1 MTATRPTPDTT
12 PNSKPARKAL
22 GDSAITVVER
32 IFAQISQF
40 AVFIFAARMLSPAE
54 FGVFALASACAILL
68 LRAAE
73 AAWAPYIMS
82 WSGDAERPRQVLYL
96 AILCGIAVAFL
107 GQVAG
112 LGADALAGSA
122 MIGQLI
128 HLFSFWVMLATV
140 SSAQKGVMIWQQKMK
155 ASAICE
161 ILSELA
167 GLVTA
172 IGTLWA
178 GYGIFALV
186 FGRLAAQTTH
196 LLASFVVTGLS
207 PVSGMSRVSMIELWT
222 FSKQIFTSRMIAN
235 LRLYTATFVIGAFL
249 GPVAV
254 GLFRAAD
261 RLVIAFS
268 ELLVVPGYLM
278 AWTQFRKARDAG
290 PVSTAPERIR
300 VMAALFFKV
309 LFATSLPLMAWLCF
323 MSGDIIRGLLS
334 DEWMAATPLVAILAI
349 SRLLFMPSVAT
360 EPLLS
365 ITNQAKRLPLVT
377 TFIFVFSLGV
387 TLLASQFGL
396 YAVAWSQ
403 IGIASGVLCINLWVF
418 QRYAGVPWTDVLGG
432 LPALAIPLGTGIAT
446 LWALTQWQTGAEWPA
461 LLRATGFGGAAL
473 VVYIAALRIFD
484 PGFLVQI
491 FRTGGANRPPASPTV
506 ERLS

>member
-1 MTATRPTPDTT
+1 MSASRPTEQT
-12 PNSKPARKAL
+12 PPPERPARKAL

-32 IFAQISQF
+32 IVAQASQF

-96 AILCGIAVAFL
+96 AILCGIAVAFVGQL
-107 GQVAG
+107 GG
-112 LGADALAGSA
+112 LAASALADHP
-122 MIGQLI
+122 MIGQLT

-140 SSAQKGVMIWQQKMK
+140 SSAQKGVMIWQQNMK

-161 ILSELA
+161 ILSEIA
-167 GLVTA
+167 GLITA
-172 IGTLWA
+172 ITTLLL

-186 FGRLAAQTTH
+186 FGRLAAQTVH
-196 LLASFVVTGLS
+196 LLASFMVTRLS
-207 PVSGMSRVSMIELWT
+207 PISGMPLAELIELWT

-268 ELLVVPGYLM
+268 ELLMVPGYLM

-290 PVSTAPERIR
+290 PPETAPERVR
-300 VMAALFFKV
+300 QMAALFFKV
-309 LFATSLPLMAWLCF
+309 LFAASLPLMAWLVF
-323 MSGDIIRGLLS
+323 MADDIIRGLLS
-334 DEWMAATPLVAILAI
+334 DEWAAATPLVAILAI

-365 ITNQAKRLPLVT
+365 ITDQAKRLPVVT
-377 TFIFVFSLGV
+377 MFIFAFSLSV
-387 TLLASQFGL
+387 TIVAAQFGL

-403 IGIASGVLCINLWVF
+403 IFIASGVLVINLMVF
-418 QRYAGVPWTDVLGG
+418 QRFANVRWSDVLGG
-432 LPALAIPLGTGIAT
+432 LPGLAVPLALGVVT
-446 LWALTQWQTGAEWPA
+446 LWALTQWSASAEIHE
-461 LLRATGFGGAAL
+461 LLRAVGFGLAAL
-473 VVYIAALRIFD
+473 VVYIAGLRVFNPSFLDLIWRAGGPVVKPSTSALK
-484 PGFLVQI
+484 
-491 FRTGGANRPPASPTV
+491 AS
-506 ERLS
+506 